1 MGRGEVDGMIVGI
14 DVGTTKVCTLVA
26 EVVEGEHL
34 SGPEEDLGR
43 GSTFREDL
51 EEGRL
56 RIVGVGVAPSQGLR
70 KGMVVN
76 VEEAARAIESSVEKA
91 ERVSGHA
98 IEDAYVGVTGEHI
111 SALNSRGVVAITSHD
126 RIVAEE
132 DTRRAIEAARAIAI
146 PHDRQIIHAIPR
158 YYTLD
163 EQKGLHI
170 SDPLGM
176 QAFRLEVEVHVVTA
190 AVASLEN
197 LRRAVER
204 AGVQVR
210 DPVLEPWAAGEAVLT
225 RAEREMGVVL
235 ADIGGGTTDIAVFV
249 EGKIC
254 HTLVLA
260 VGGHHLTNDLSI
272 VLRMPFDQAE
282 EIKIRHGHAL
292 PQAVRSD
299 EVIKAHV
306 FGSALTQG
314 IPRRYVS
321 EILEARAAEILTLIG
336 QEVKKSGYDGLLPAG
351 VVLCG
356 GTGELPGLVD
366 LASQLLELPV
376 RIGGPRNLVGLVD
389 AISSPAYATG
399 VGLLLCG
406 LQPGEGYRRLTR
418 PGESVLER
426 FKRWLRVF
434 LP

>member
-1 MGRGEVDGMIVGI
+1 MDETIVGI

-26 EVVEGEHL
+26 EV
-34 SGPEEDLGR
+34 
-43 GSTFREDL
+43 EDL
-51 EEGRL
+51 EEKQL

-76 VEEAARAIESSVEKA
+76 VEEAARAIEASVEKA
-91 ERVSGHA
+91 ERVSGYA
-98 IEDAYVGVTGEHI
+98 IEEAYVGVTGEHI
-111 SALNSRGVVAITSHD
+111 SALNSRGVVAVASRD
-126 RIVAEE
+126 RTVTEE
-132 DTRRAIEAARAIAI
+132 DTWRAVDAAKAIAI

-158 YYTLD
+158 YYILD

-176 QAFRLEVEVHVVTA
+176 QAFRLEVEVHIVTA
-190 AVASLEN
+190 AIPSLEN
-197 LRRAVER
+197 LKRAVER

-210 DPVLEPWAAGEAVLT
+210 DLVLEPWAAGEAVLT
-225 RAEREMGVVL
+225 RAERERGVVL

-254 HTLVLA
+254 HTYVLA
-260 VGGHHLTNDLSI
+260 VGGNHLTNDLSI

-282 EIKIRHGHAL
+282 EIKVRHGHAL
-292 PQAVRSD
+292 PQAVGAD
-299 EVIKAHV
+299 EIIEAHV
-306 FGSALTQG
+306 FGNEFRQV

-321 EILEARAAEILTLIG
+321 EILEARAAEILALIG

-356 GTGELPGLVD
+356 GTGELTGLRE
-366 LASQLLELPV
+366 LACQVLELPV
-376 RIGGPRNLVGLVD
+376 RIGAPHDLVGLVD
-389 AISSPAYATG
+389 IISSPAYATS

-406 LQPGEGYRRLTR
+406 LQPEEGRVP
-418 PGESVLER
+418 PGEEGIIKR
-426 FKRWLRVF
+426 FIRWLRVF
-434 LP
+434 FP